1 MTTFSEQKALIIQA
15 MTTIVDAAKEK
26 NRDLTAAENAK
37 FQALN
42 EEAVGLNLKMASEA
56 KSRAQ
61 RQALTGLGP
70 NESAPGS
77 KHGSSYGTAE
87 KGFLNPRAKGF
98 AEQIARGFH
107 PGGEKALA
115 PSGTVVTQVPM
126 VEESPIELG
135 RAATG
140 LWDLI
145 PTVLQSE
152 PNYSYL
158 RQTVRTNNAAMV
170 AAGGLKPTSVYTI
183 EKIDARLKVLAHL
196 SEPIDRFILEDNS
209 SLTTFVSG
217 EMLQGLYDALA
228 VQVLTGDGL
237 GENLK
242 GISLTSGIQTQAAGV
257 DNLATLRS
265 ALTKLENFGL
275 GARGF
280 AVNASDW
287 EEIESTRN
295 TSGNFDVGGPV
306 DAATRKAWG
315 APVAVVPGVPAGT
328 AYLLGE
334 GAVVLRQDS
343 AGVRADWGMPG
354 DSFERNQ
361 LVARTETRV
370 NLDVLKPF
378 GIVKITLP
386 A

>member
-1 MTTFSEQKALIIQA
+1 MKTLSQQRNLVIADMK
-15 MTTIVDAAKEK
+15 TIVDTANEE
-26 NRDLTAAENAK
+26 NRNLTATENTK
-37 FQALN
+37 FWELDEDVKAID
-42 EEAVGLNLKMASEA
+42 LKMASEA

-61 RQALTGLGP
+61 RQNLAGLGP
-70 NESAPGS
+70 DESAPGS
-77 KHGSSYGTAE
+77 KHGGSYGTAE
-87 KGFLNPRAKGF
+87 KGYLSPKSKGF
-98 AEQIARGFH
+98 AEKIAAGFH
-107 PGGEKALA
+107 PDGQKALA

-126 VEESPIELG
+126 VEQSPVELG

-152 PNYSYL
+152 PFYGYL
-158 RQTVRTNNAAMV
+158 RQSVRTNNASMV
-170 AAGGLKPTSVYTI
+170 AAGGLKPTSIYTI
-183 EKIDARLKVLAHL
+183 EKIDARLKVIAHL

-242 GISLTSGIQTQAAGV
+242 GISLTSGIQTQSAGV

-265 ALTKLENFGL
+265 ALTKLENVGL

-280 AVNASDW
+280 AVNAADW